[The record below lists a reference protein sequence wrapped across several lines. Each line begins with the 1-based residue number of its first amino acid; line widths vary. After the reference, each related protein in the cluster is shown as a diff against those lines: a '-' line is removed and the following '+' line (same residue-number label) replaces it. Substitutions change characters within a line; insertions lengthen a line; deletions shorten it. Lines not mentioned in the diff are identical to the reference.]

1 MTSLGLLPLQKI
13 TTLSFELLDFC
24 FILLEV
30 ALLHQVN
37 EELAIEVVYFV

>member
-37 EELAIEVVYFV
+37 EELAIEVIDLV

>member
-1 MTSLGLLPLQKI
+1 MISLGLLPLQKI

-30 ALLHQVN
+30 SLLHHVN